1 MATELYYEVLGE
13 GPPLV
18 FAHGLGGNHASW
30 FQQVPYF
37 ARFYQVVTF
46 DHRGFGNSRH
56 AEGGPDR
63 SRFVEDLKDLL
74 DHLGIAKAVLVAQS
88 MGGGTCAA
96 FTVRYPEWVTALVL
110 ADTLVG
116 LRLPETLQPRI
127 DAVRK
132 ATTNL
137 PQLERVLSRGF
148 RDQQPVL
155 THLYVQINN
164 FNMSAREKIHG
175 NIGEGVTLQQ
185 LAETKTPILF
195 WVGAEDVLFP
205 PDIVAKVHNT
215 IPGSQYLEIPGAGHS
230 VYFESPK
237 GFNERVLA
245 FLEASGVGGNQQP
258 ALAC

>member
-1 MATELYYEVLGE
+1 
-13 GPPLV
+13 
-18 FAHGLGGNHASW
+18 
-30 FQQVPYF
+30 
-37 ARFYQVVTF
+37 
-46 DHRGFGNSRH
+46 
-56 AEGGPDR
+56 
-63 SRFVEDLKDLL
+63 
-74 DHLGIAKAVLVAQS
+74 
-88 MGGGTCAA
+88 
-96 FTVRYPEWVTALVL
+96 
-110 ADTLVG
+110 
-116 LRLPETLQPRI
+116 
-127 DAVRK
+127 VRK

-137 PQLERVLSRGF
+137 PQLERVLSQGF

-205 PDIVAKVHNT
+205 PDIVAKVQNT

-237 GFNERVLA
+237 GFNEGVLA